1 MFVDIHTHVDNQAVI
16 RIVNG
21 VSEKILI
28 TKGVHPWDVTDT
40 PDRHFERNEVE
51 SRNHRHG
58 RFQNHS
64 NAGDLFT
71 KGECFRKAQVSIPL
85 RSSQNDEFFAIGEV
99 GLDKVH
105 KETFERQIDVFEEM
119 IRLSESYRKP
129 VIVHC
134 VRAYSEIIEVRK
146 KMRATMPWV
155 IHGFN
160 SSVETMRQ
168 LLRYDMYIS
177 LGEVLYRNENQA
189 VKILNSIPID
199 RLFLETD
206 VSGRDIRDVYAKAAT
221 LMGCD
226 IEFLENKIFE
236 NYGRLEAAH

>member
-1 MFVDIHTHVDNQAVI
+1 MFVDIHTHIDNQSVI
-16 RIVNG
+16 KIVGDNFE
-21 VSEKILI
+21 EKVL
-28 TKGVHPWDVTDT
+28 TTWGVHPW
-40 PDRHFERNEVE
+40 EVIDFNL
-51 SRNHRHG
+51 SQISQIS
-58 RFQNHS
+58 QNWT
-64 NAGDLFT
+64 T
-71 KGECFRKAQVSIPL
+71 KGF
-85 RSSQNDEFFAIGEV
+85 SSLKRTEPADLIWGIGEV

-105 KETFERQIDVFEEM
+105 KETFEKQVEVFEEM

-129 VIVHC
+129 MIVHC
-134 VRAYSEIIEVRK
+134 VRAYSEIIEIRK
-146 KMRATMPWV
+146 KTKATMPWV

-189 VKILNSIPID
+189 IKILKEIPLD

-206 VSGRDIRDVYAKAAT
+206 VSGRDIRDVYAKAAQ

-226 IEFLENKIFE
+226 LDFLCKQIFK
-236 NYGRLEAAH
+236 NYGRLEATY

>member
-16 RIVNG
+16 KIIDG
-21 VSEKILI
+21 DSEKILK
-28 TKGVHPWDVTDT
+28 TWGVHPWDVTEE
-40 PDRHFERNEVE
+40 HFEVPR
-51 SRNHRHG
+51 
-58 RFQNHS
+58 
-64 NAGDLFT
+64 D
-71 KGECFRKAQVSIPL
+71 L
-85 RSSQNDEFFAIGEV
+85 RSLGMTAAIGEV

-105 KETFERQIDVFEEM
+105 KETFERQIEVFEEM
-119 IRLSESYRKP
+119 IKLSESYRKP

-146 KMRATMPWV
+146 KMKATMPWV

-177 LGEVLYRNENQA
+177 LGEVLYHNENKA
-189 VKILNSIPID
+189 FKILKNIPTD

-206 VSGRDIRDVYAKAAT
+206 VSGRDIRDVYTKAAT
-221 LMGCD
+221 LMGCEV
-226 IEFLENKIFE
+226 EFLENKIFE
-236 NYGRLEAAH
+236 NYGKLEAAH

>member
-1 MFVDIHTHVDNQAVI
+1 MFVDIHTHIDNQAVI
-16 RIVNG
+16 KIIDG
-21 VSEKILI
+21 DSEKILK
-28 TKGVHPWDVTDT
+28 TWGVHPWDVTNTTDC
-40 PDRHFERNEVE
+40 HFERNEVK
-51 SRNHRHG
+51 SRNHRY
-58 RFQNHS
+58 
-64 NAGDLFT
+64 L
-71 KGECFRKAQVSIPL
+71 
-85 RSSQNDEFFAIGEV
+85 NDSEIFNDALFAIGEV

-105 KETFERQIDVFEEM
+105 KETFEKQIEVFEEM

-189 VKILNSIPID
+189 VKILNYIPIE

-206 VSGRDIRDVYAKAAT
+206 VSKRDIRDVYAKAAT
-221 LMGCD
+221 LMGCEV
-226 IEFLENKIFE
+226 EFLENKIFD